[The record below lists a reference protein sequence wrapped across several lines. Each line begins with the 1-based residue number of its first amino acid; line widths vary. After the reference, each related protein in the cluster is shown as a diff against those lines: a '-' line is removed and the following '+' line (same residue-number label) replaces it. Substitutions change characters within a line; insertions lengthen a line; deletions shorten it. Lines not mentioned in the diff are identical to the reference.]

1 MLWQQMAGR
10 FVSIHDNACI
20 YSDYLSS
27 CVFPPESLFSIE
39 SEGQASRTSG
49 ESGDDGAE
57 LPGMVEIFT

>member
-39 SEGQASRTSG
+39 SEGRPPEPPG
-49 ESGDDGAE
+49 ESGDVGAE
-57 LPGMVEIFT
+57 LPGMV